1 MADPLDTRVK
11 NLEDDLGRVA
21 LLTRALIDAVLK
33 KGLIT
38 QVELAEMMAREDLND
53 GERDGKLDLRKLRSR
68 PPGNP

>member
-1 MADPLDTRVK
+1 MGESLETRIS

-38 QVELAEMMAREDLND
+38 QVELAEMMAKVDMSD
-53 GERDGKLDLRKLRSR
+53 GERDGKLDLKKLRSR
-68 PPGNP
+68 PPDA

>member
-1 MADPLDTRVK
+1 MGESLETRVS

-33 KGLIT
+33 KGVIT
-38 QVELAEMMAREDLND
+38 QVELAEMMAKEDASD

-68 PPGNP
+68 PPDA